1 LAQLN
6 EKLRQGPSAEEA
18 ATAAAELE
26 GLERAL
32 AERGEHVRKLERE
45 LREAERIGKELV
57 RQLPGTSPEGAAET
71 RYKASEA
78 ELSQK
83 LAKSQADLIA
93 TRWALEAAV
102 RRGGGSETP
111 EA

>member
-1 LAQLN
+1 
-6 EKLRQGPSAEEA
+6 
-18 ATAAAELE
+18 
-26 GLERAL
+26 L
-32 AERGEHVRKLERE
+32 AERGEHVRKLERD
-45 LREAERIGKELV
+45 LREAERVGKELV
-57 RQLPGTSPEGAAET
+57 RQLPGANPDSAAET
-71 RYKASEA
+71 RGKAAESELA
-78 ELSQK
+78 QK